1 MKEFNYTVQDALGI
15 HARPAG
21 LLVKEAAK
29 YPCDIT
35 LKCGEKKG
43 NAKRIMNVM
52 AMGVKKDMEVTVVCE
67 GDQEDEAAAALEA
80 FFKENL

>member
-1 MKEFNYTVQDALGI
+1 MKEFSYTVQDALGI

-29 YPCDIT
+29 FPCDIT

-43 NAKRIMNVM
+43 SAKKIMAVM
-52 AMGVKKDMEVTVVCE
+52 AMGVK
-67 GDQEDEAAAALEA
+67 
-80 FFKENL
+80 N

>member
-1 MKEFNYTVQDALGI
+1 MKEFSYTVQDALGI

-29 YPCDIT
+29 FPCEIT

-52 AMGVKKDMEVTVVCE
+52 AMGVKNDNEVTVVRE
-67 GDQEDEAAAALEA
+67 GDQEEEAAAALEA

>member
-1 MKEFNYTVQDALGI
+1 MKEFSYTVQDALGI

-29 YPCDIT
+29 FPCEIT

-52 AMGVKKDMEVTVVCE
+52 AMGVKKDNEVTVVCE
-67 GDQEDEAAAALEA
+67 GDQEEYASAALEA

>member
-1 MKEFNYTVQDALGI
+1 MKEFSYTIQDALGI

-43 NAKRIMNVM
+43 NAKKIMNVM
-52 AMGVKKDMEVTVVCE
+52 AMGVKKDNEVTVVCE
-67 GDQEDEAAAALEA
+67 GDQEDAAAEALKA
-80 FFKENL
+80 FFAENL

>member
-1 MKEFNYTVQDALGI
+1 MKEFSYTVQDALGI

-29 YPCDIT
+29 FPCEIT

-43 NAKRIMNVM
+43 LRS
-52 AMGVKKDMEVTVVCE
+52 E
-67 GDQEDEAAAALEA
+67 G
-80 FFKENL
+80 

>member
-1 MKEFNYTVQDALGI
+1 MKEFSYTIQDALGI

-43 NAKRIMNVM
+43 SAKKIMAVM
-52 AMGVKKDMEVTVVCE
+52 AMGVKKEMEVTVVCE
-67 GDQEDEAAAALEA
+67 GDQEEEACTALKA
-80 FFKENL
+80 FFEENL

>member
-1 MKEFNYTVQDALGI
+1 MKEFSYTVQDALGI

-29 YPCDIT
+29 FPCDIT

-43 NAKRIMNVM
+43 SAKKIMAVM
-52 AMGVKKDMEVTVVCE
+52 AMGVKKDICKIVLKQQKT
-67 GDQEDEAAAALEA
+67 GISGY
-80 FFKENL
+80 

>member
-1 MKEFNYTVQDALGI
+1 MKEFSYTIKDALGI

-29 YPCDIT
+29 FPCEVT

-43 NAKRIMNVM
+43 NAKKIMNVM
-52 AMGVKKDMEVTVVCE
+52 AMGVKKDYEVTVVCE
-67 GDQEDEAAAALEA
+67 GDEEDAAAAALEA

>member
-29 YPCDIT
+29 FPCDIT

-43 NAKRIMNVM
+43 SAKKIMAVM
-52 AMGVKKDMEVTVVCE
+52 AMGVVCE
-67 GDQEDEAAAALEA
+67 GDKEDEAAAALEA

>member
-1 MKEFNYTVQDALGI
+1 MKDFTYTIQDALGI

-29 YPCDIT
+29 YPCEVT

-43 NAKRIMNVM
+43 NAKKIMNVM

-67 GDQEDEAAAALEA
+67 GDQEADAAAALEA